1 MKKIGFVG
9 PVATRSG
16 YGAHARDILSSLI
29 RSNKYDI
36 KVISLPWGSTPM
48 DALDNE
54 DELSIAIKSR
64 IVPHLTEQP
73 DVFIQVSIPNEFQP
87 VGRFN
92 IGVTAGIET
101 TACAPQWIE
110 GCNRMNLIITT
121 SEHSKHVFE
130 ATSYDQMDKNTN
142 QKVGDLRLSKP
153 IEVLLEGSD
162 IETYFKTDDTDTGID
177 EQLKNVKESFAF
189 LFVGHWIQ
197 GNLGAD
203 RKDIGML
210 IHTFCNAFKDKS
222 SANKPALILKT
233 SGATFSIMD
242 REECTRKIQE
252 IRAMIGPKAPN
263 VYLLHG
269 DLTDLEMNSLYNHSK
284 IKAMV
289 SFTHGEGYGRP
300 LQEFAMI
307 GKPVIVSDWSG
318 HVDFIKKEYHTLLPG
333 EMQQVDASATNDWI
347 LSNSSWF
354 TVNYVYA
361 AQIMK
366 HVVDNYKDYVEK
378 ARKGVKYLKD
388 NFSIEAM
395 DKALD
400 NIMTKYESQMPQ
412 QVKLQLPKLK
422 KIELPQNNQAN
433 ELPKIQLPKLQ
444 KI

>member
-54 DELSIAIKSR
+54 DDLSIAIRSR
-64 IVPHLTEQP
+64 IVPHFTEQP
-73 DVFIQVSIPNEFQP
+73 DIFIQVSIPNEFQT
-87 VGRFN
+87 VGKFN
-92 IGVTAGIET
+92 IGITAGIET
-101 TACAPQWIE
+101 TACAPVWIE

-121 SEHSKHVFE
+121 SEHSKNVFE
-130 ATSYDQMDKNTN
+130 MTSYDQMDKNTN
-142 QKVGDLRLSKP
+142 QKVGELRLTTP
-153 IEVLLEGSD
+153 VEVLLEGSD
-162 IETYFKTDDTDTGID
+162 LDTYFKTDDVNID
-177 EQLKNVKESFAF
+177 IDKELKDVKESFAF

-197 GNLGAD
+197 GGLGAD

-210 IHTFCNAFKDKS
+210 IHTFCNAFKDKATS
-222 SANKPALILKT
+222 NKPALILKT
-233 SGATFSIMD
+233 SGATFSIID

-252 IRAMIGPKAPN
+252 VRAAIGPKAPN

-269 DLTDLEMNSLYNHSK
+269 DLTDSEMNSLYNHPK

-300 LQEFAMI
+300 LQEFALI
-307 GKPVIVSDWSG
+307 GKPVITSEWSG
-318 HVDFIKKEYHTLLPG
+318 HLDFLKKEYHTLLPG
-333 EMQQVDASATNDWI
+333 EVNQVEPSAVNDWI

-354 TVNYVYA
+354 VVNYMYA
-361 AQIMK
+361 GQILR
-366 HVVDNYKDYVEK
+366 HICDNYKDYVEK
-378 ARKGVKYLKD
+378 SRKGIKYLKD

-400 NIMTKYESQMPQ
+400 DIMTKYESKMPQ
-412 QVKLQLPKLK
+412 HVKLQLPKLK
-422 KIELPQNNQAN
+422 KVE
-433 ELPKIQLPKLQ
+433 LPKLQ

>member
-36 KVISLPWGSTPM
+36 KVISLPWGATPM
-48 DALDNE
+48 DALDND
-54 DELSIAIKSR
+54 DELSVAIRSR
-64 IVPHLTEQP
+64 IVPHFTEQP
-73 DVFIQVSIPNEFQP
+73 DIFIQVSIPNEFQP
-87 VGRFN
+87 VGKFN
-92 IGVTAGIET
+92 IGITAGIET

-121 SEHSKHVFE
+121 SHHSKDVFE
-130 ATSYDQMDKNTN
+130 MTSYDQMDKNTN
-142 QKVGDLRLSKP
+142 QKVGELRLTTP

-162 IETYFKTDDTDTGID
+162 LETYFKTDDINID
-177 EQLKNVKESFAF
+177 IDRELKDVKESFAF

-197 GNLGAD
+197 GGLGAD

-210 IHTFCNAFKDKS
+210 IHTFCNAFKDKAS
-222 SANKPALILKT
+222 SNKPALILKT
-233 SGATFSIMD
+233 SGATFSIID

-252 IRAMIGPKAPN
+252 VRAMIGPKAPN

-269 DLTDLEMNSLYNHSK
+269 DLTDNEMNSLYNHPK

-300 LQEFAMI
+300 LQEFALI
-307 GKPVIVSDWSG
+307 GKPVITSDWSG
-318 HVDFIKKEYHTLLPG
+318 HLDFIKKEYHTLLPG
-333 EMQQVDASATNDWI
+333 EVKQVDQSAVNDWI
-347 LSNSSWF
+347 LSNASWF
-354 TVNYVYA
+354 VVNHIYA
-361 AQIMK
+361 AQVLK
-366 HVVDNYKDYVEK
+366 HVYDNYKDYVEK
-378 ARKGVKYLKD
+378 SRKGIKYLKD

-400 NIMTKYESQMPQ
+400 DIMSKYESKMPQ
-412 QVKLQLPKLK
+412 QVKLQLPTLIKTS
-422 KIELPQNNQAN
+422 Q
-433 ELPKIQLPKLQ
+433 PKQIQLPKLQ

>member
-16 YGAHARDILSSLI
+16 YGAHARDILSSLL

-48 DALDNE
+48 DALDND
-54 DELSIAIKSR
+54 DELSVAIRSR
-64 IVPHLTEQP
+64 IVPHFTEQP
-73 DVFIQVSIPNEFQP
+73 DIFIQVSIPNEFQT
-87 VGRFN
+87 VGKFN
-92 IGVTAGIET
+92 IGITAGIET
-101 TACAPQWIE
+101 TVCAPQWIE

-121 SEHSKHVFE
+121 SQHSKSVFE
-130 ATSYDQMDKNTN
+130 MTSYDQMDKNTN
-142 QKVGDLRLSKP
+142 QKVGELRLTTP
-153 IEVLLEGSD
+153 VEVLLEGSD
-162 IETYFKTDDTDTGID
+162 IETYFKTDDINTDID
-177 EQLKNVKESFAF
+177 KELKDVKESFAF

-197 GNLGAD
+197 GGLGAD

-210 IHTFCNAFKDKS
+210 IHTFCNAFKDKATS
-222 SANKPALILKT
+222 NKPALILKT
-233 SGATFSIMD
+233 SGATFSIID

-252 IRAMIGPKAPN
+252 VRAAIGPKAPN

-269 DLTDLEMNSLYNHSK
+269 DLTDNEMNSLYNHTK

-300 LQEFAMI
+300 LQEFALI
-307 GKPVIVSDWSG
+307 GKPVITSDWSG
-318 HVDFIKKEYHTLLPG
+318 HLDFLKKEYHTLLPG
-333 EMQQVDASATNDWI
+333 EIKQVDSSAVNEWI

-354 TVNYVYA
+354 VVNYTYAGQILRHVY
-361 AQIMK
+361 
-366 HVVDNYKDYVEK
+366 DNYKDYIERS
-378 ARKGVKYLKD
+378 RKGIKYLKD

-400 NIMTKYESQMPQ
+400 TIMSKHESQIPQ
-412 QVKLQLPKLK
+412 QVKLQLPKLVK
-422 KIELPQNNQAN
+422 TTE
-433 ELPKIQLPKLQ
+433 PKQIQLPKLQ